1 MINIEILWSYFEK
14 LGVEATLSINGQE
27 AIDNCIKCID
37 EIGNLDVIEGE
48 FQPIDLCLLD
58 F

>member
-1 MINIEILWSYFEK
+1 MINIEILWSFFEK

-37 EIGNLDVIEGE
+37 DIVNLDVI
-48 FQPIDLCLLD
+48 
-58 F
+58 